1 MPEQKPRPI
10 IIKRKV
16 AGHGAHHSSSWK
28 VAYADFV
35 TAMMALFIVL
45 WLMNS
50 NAQVK
55 EAVAGYFRDPAGNG
69 KLAGTDKAG
78 TDKTVEVS
86 KDNMEN
92 LKRELEKAI
101 KALPKFQA
109 MKDQISITVTS
120 EGLRIELMETK
131 AGMFFESGNAKAT
144 DVGVGLLRLLSGELG
159 KLPNRLLIEGHTD
172 ATPYVSKGAYSN
184 WELSSD
190 RANQARQL
198 MQATGLRAGQVFQV
212 RGFADQQ
219 LRNVKDPNDPSNRR
233 ITVIVQYLSQPV
245 NTVPTAGKAGI
256 VQHGTK
262 PQLHRSDVR
271 S

>member
-1 MPEQKPRPI
+1 MPEQKPKPI
-10 IIKRKV
+10 IVIKKKG
-16 AGHGAHHSSSWK
+16 GHAAHHGGAWK

-35 TAMMALFIVL
+35 TGMMALFIVL

-50 NAQVK
+50 NAKVK
-55 EAVAGYFRDPAGNG
+55 EAVAGYFRDPAGTG

-78 TDKTVEVS
+78 TDKTIEVS

-92 LKRELEKAI
+92 LKHDLEKAI
-101 KALPKFQA
+101 KTLPKFQA

-131 AGMFFESGNAKAT
+131 AGMFFESGNARAT
-144 DVGVGLLRLLSGELG
+144 DVGVGLMRLMAGELG

-172 ATPYVSKGAYSN
+172 ATPYAGGGAYTN
-184 WELSSD
+184 WELSAD

-198 MQATGLRAGQVFQV
+198 MQASGVKAGQVFQV

-219 LRNVKDPNDPSNRR
+219 LKDAKNPNNPSNRR
-233 ITVIVQYLSQPV
+233 ITVIVQYQQQPGKPA
-245 NTVPTAGKAGI
+245 PTAEKQAPASGAPKPAA
-256 VQHGTK
+256 HG
-262 PQLHRSDVR
+262 
-271 S
+271 